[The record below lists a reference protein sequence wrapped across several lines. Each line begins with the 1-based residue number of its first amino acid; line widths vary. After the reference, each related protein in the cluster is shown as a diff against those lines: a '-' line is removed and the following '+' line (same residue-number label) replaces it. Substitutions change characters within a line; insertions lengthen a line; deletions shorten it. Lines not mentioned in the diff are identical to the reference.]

1 MASGVRTV
9 GLRAPFLCST
19 FPISLNILTVLLRTR
34 TRQIC
39 LQELDQTGNSAVS
52 QFSVI
57 ENENTI
63 TKVRLNVESY
73 ILFCVKISLIVTVV

>member
-1 MASGVRTV
+1 MASGVCTV
-9 GLRAPFLCST
+9 RLRAPFLCST
-19 FPISLNILTVLLRTR
+19 FPISLNILTLFLRTR
-34 TRQIC
+34 TQEIC

-63 TKVRLNVESY
+63 TKVRLNVDLY
-73 ILFCVKISLIVTVV
+73 PVLR